1 MNLGYVKSAFK
12 NVAAANKHSAIKVV
26 ELGSNSSCR
35 VLFVQF
41 FPAAIS
47 AYGDEES
54 SYADLEVYSG
64 DPASGGSLMFT
75 YRASSDSYGSK
86 AYNYIRM
93 WESPRIP
100 DPGVKFDD
108 DVWVK
113 SPDTDLEDPTAIA
126 VGINFVS
133 IIYQVG
139 SQGS

>member
-12 NVAAANKHSAIKVV
+12 NVGSANKHSSLKVV
-26 ELGSNSSCR
+26 ELGNNSSCR

-47 AYGDEES
+47 QKSPDQS

-64 DPASGGSLMFT
+64 DPDSGGSLIFT
-75 YRASSDSYGSK
+75 YRASSAPLSAA
-86 AYNYIRM
+86 AYNYIKM

-113 SPDTDLEDPTAIA
+113 SPDVDLTSPDYTA

-139 SQGS
+139 SQGT